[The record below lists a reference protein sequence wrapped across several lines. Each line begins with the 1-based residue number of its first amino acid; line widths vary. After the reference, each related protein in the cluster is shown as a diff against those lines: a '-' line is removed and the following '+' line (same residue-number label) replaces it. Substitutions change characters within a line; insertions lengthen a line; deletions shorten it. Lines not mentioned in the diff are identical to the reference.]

1 MNRRQPDLAVGGT
14 RERLLEAALELMRE
28 SGLSG
33 AGINEIVRESG
44 APKGSVYYFFPGGK
58 EQIVTEALS
67 VHSQRTTEF
76 IETAMSAKRTPESKV
91 KALFEAYA
99 ERFERGAFRHSCPA
113 GTICLD
119 LGPDSQR
126 LRDAVA
132 ASLDQYV
139 QAIAGQL
146 QIFGHLRALAFAGLI
161 LSAIEGA
168 YVRGRAMRSGAPF
181 REAGAWLAN
190 LAESQTTRPATRSV
204 RRHASRK
211 S

>member
-1 MNRRQPDLAVGGT
+1 
-14 RERLLEAALELMRE
+14 
-28 SGLSG
+28 
-33 AGINEIVRESG
+33 
-44 APKGSVYYFFPGGK
+44 
-58 EQIVTEALS
+58 
-67 VHSQRTTEF
+67 
-76 IETAMSAKRTPESKV
+76 MSAKRTPESKV

-99 ERFERGAFRHSCPA
+99 ERLNEAPFDTVVRPGRSASISAGQPA
-113 GTICLD
+113 
-119 LGPDSQR
+119 SSR
-126 LRDAVA
+126 RRA